1 MPVMNGS
8 ILENKTALSIIVF
21 VVVVAAAF
29 IYVIIHDKINRKKAM
44 TGEERENFI
53 SMMKRAI
60 QSPENYTIAYAV
72 WEWTTWQGRTST
84 TKYWYYG
91 IAFNRDELL
100 VAPVSV
106 EDGDFS
112 YKDVFRVDKASV
124 YCVNAFLKGTS
135 PWVELYDKDMKEM
148 ISLMVMEENLK
159 DDRYH
164 PVNIL
169 QPDESKAFVEWA
181 QNWMQDINVPHG
193 LEVTGKQKKPL
204 KKA

>member
-1 MPVMNGS
+1 MPIMAS
-8 ILENKTALSIIVF
+8 IFDDTTKLSIIAFV
-21 VVVVAAAF
+21 VVVVAAF
-29 IYVIIHDKINRKKAM
+29 VYVIIHDKFNRKKAM
-44 TGEERENFI
+44 TGEDRENFLN
-53 SMMKRAI
+53 MMRKAI
-60 QSPENYTIAYAV
+60 PNASSYTIAYAG
-72 WEWTTWQGRTST
+72 WEWTTWQGRQST

-100 VAPVSV
+100 VAPISV

-112 YKDVFRVDKASV
+112 YKDLFRVDKSSV
-124 YCVNAFLKGTS
+124 YCVNASLKGYA

-148 ISLMVMEENLK
+148 ISIMVQAENLK

-169 QPDESKAFVEWA
+169 QPDEHKAFVEWA
-181 QNWMQDINVPHG
+181 QNWMNDINVPHG

-204 KKA
+204 KK